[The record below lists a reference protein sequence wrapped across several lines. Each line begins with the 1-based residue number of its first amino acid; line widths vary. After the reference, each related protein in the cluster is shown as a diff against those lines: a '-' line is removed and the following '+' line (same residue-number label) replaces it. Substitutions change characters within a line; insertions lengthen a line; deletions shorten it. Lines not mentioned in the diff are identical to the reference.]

1 MKKVLVFIL
10 LISRLHAQ
18 DVTIRPDSV
27 DLYGTLTV
35 PSICKSCPIALIIA
49 GSGPTDRDGNNSMM
63 KNNSLRM
70 IADSLEKHGI
80 ASLRYDKR
88 GIGKSKT
95 TLKEDNMLFD
105 HSVCD
110 AGFWLDFLVK
120 DKRFGSKYILG
131 HSEGSLI
138 GILAINKKVSKFVS
152 IAGPGYP
159 ADQAI
164 RKQLAKYPDTMQ
176 KVAGRM
182 MDTLVMGGSILD
194 VPIVFNSLFRKS
206 VQPYMRS
213 WFQHDP
219 QKAIAGLQIPIL
231 ILQGDKDLQT
241 SIDDAN
247 QLFTSNSRSQ
257 KRIITNMNHVL
268 KTVSEDTK
276 DNMKAYN
283 DPDRLL
289 SEAFLRELIGFLKH
303 Q

>member
-1 MKKVLVFIL
+1 MKKVLISIL
-10 LISRLHAQ
+10 FISRLHGQ
-18 DVTIRPDSV
+18 EITIRPDSV
-27 DLYGTLTV
+27 DLFGKLTI
-35 PSICKSCPIALIIA
+35 PSTCKSCPVTLIIA

-63 KNNSLRM
+63 KNNSLKM
-70 IADSLEKHGI
+70 IADSLAKHGI

-105 HSVCD
+105 HSVRD

-120 DKRFGSKYILG
+120 DKRFGSKYIIG

-138 GILAINKKVSKFVS
+138 GILATNSKVSKFVS

-176 KVAGRM
+176 KVAGRV
-182 MDTLVMGGSILD
+182 MDTLVMGRLVLE
-194 VPIVFNSLFRKS
+194 VPFVFNSVFRKS
-206 VQPYMRS
+206 VQPYLRS

-219 QKAIAGLQIPIL
+219 RKAIAGLQIPIL
-231 ILQGDKDLQT
+231 IIQGDKDLQT
-241 SIDDAN
+241 TVDDAV
-247 QLFTSNSRSQ
+247 QLSASNSQSQ
-257 KRIITNMNHVL
+257 KRIIPNMNHVL
-268 KTVSEDTK
+268 KTVSEDSK

-283 DPDRLL
+283 EPDRPL
-289 SEAFLRELIGFLKH
+289 SEKFLNELIGFLK
-303 Q
+303 QK